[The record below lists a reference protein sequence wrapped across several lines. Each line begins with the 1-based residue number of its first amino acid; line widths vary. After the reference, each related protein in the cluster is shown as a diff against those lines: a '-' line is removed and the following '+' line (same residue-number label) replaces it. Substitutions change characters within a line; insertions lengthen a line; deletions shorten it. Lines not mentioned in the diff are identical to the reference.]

1 MKASLRMAEKES
13 RKVEISM
20 KPANLLLTKLLPE
33 MCVYELLDYMIIL

>member
-33 MCVYELLDYMIIL
+33 MCAY